1 MKTTKF
7 LLTSLMMVLVL
18 TLSATRTTEP
28 VKVESQ
34 KEGSTRCPVELGEM
48 QEYLMTCSHQHTV
61 YWIQYISGTC
71 NGLAGIEGSQ
81 TATVYVANGI
91 ITGHT
96 DSGS

>member
-7 LLTSLMMVLVL
+7 LLTSLMMMLVL

-28 VKVESQ
+28 VKIDS
-34 KEGSTRCPVELGEM
+34 KEESTRCPVELGEM